1 MNHEQLVA
9 KTKAYNLGSWAAQAA
24 WQPISIARGQGAIF
38 WDADGRRY
46 LDWSSQAFN
55 VNIGHGHPH
64 VIEAIQRQAA
74 TLCSASPGLAH
85 EPRARLGE
93 LLAEIT
99 PPHMRKSFFTLG
111 GAEAVENALKIAR
124 LYTGRQKIL
133 SRYRAYHGAT
143 FAAMSAGGDPRRLAN
158 EPGVP
163 WIVHIHDPYAY
174 RSPLYRGRTPEEGDQ
189 ALVDQIAETIEFEG
203 PDQIA
208 GILLEGYSGANG
220 AIQGGETFWRGV
232 QTLCHRYGILLI
244 VDEVL
249 SGFGRTGRWF
259 GIDHY
264 PGLRPDILALAKGLT
279 SGYAPL
285 GAVVVSDAIATFFED
300 HTLWAG
306 LTLHA
311 HPLSCAAAIATI
323 EVYRQEGLIERAAL
337 MGEALAAGLADLA
350 RRHAC
355 VGEARGVGLHHVLE
369 LVRDRETR
377 EPLSPFHRPLSPAMA
392 AIAAAL
398 RGAGLYTV
406 VRWNYLF
413 SAPPLV
419 ITESQLA
426 EGLDILDRVLG
437 GG

>member
-1 MNHEQLVA
+1 MNHQALVA
-9 KTKAYNLGSWAAQAA
+9 KTKTYNLGSWSAQAA
-24 WQPISIARGQGAIF
+24 WQPISIARGEGVYF

-46 LDWSSQAFN
+46 LDWSSMAFN

-64 VIEAIQRQAA
+64 VIAAIQRQAA
-74 TLCSASPGLAH
+74 ALCTASPGMAH

-99 PPHMRKSFFTLG
+99 PPDLTKSFFTLG

-124 LYTGRQKIL
+124 LYTGRQKVL

-163 WIVHIHDPYAY
+163 WIVHIHDPYPY
-174 RSPLYRGRTPEEGDQ
+174 RSPLYRGRTPAEGDQ
-189 ALVDQIAETIEFEG
+189 ALVDQIAETIVYEG

-208 GILLEGYSGANG
+208 AILLEGYSGASG
-220 AIQGGETFWRGV
+220 ILQGGETFWRGI
-232 QTLCHRYGILLI
+232 QALCDRYGILLI

-249 SGFGRTGRWF
+249 SGFGRTGRWL

-264 PGLRPDILALAKGLT
+264 PGLRPDILVLAKGLT

-285 GAVVVSDAIATFFED
+285 GATVVSDPIAAFFED
-300 HTLWAG
+300 HTLWSG

-311 HPLSCAAAIATI
+311 HPLSCAAAIANI
-323 EVYRQEGLIERAAL
+323 AIYRQEGLIERAAL
-337 MGEALAAGLADLA
+337 MGEALAAGLADLT

-355 VGEARGVGLHHVLE
+355 VGEVRGAGLLHVLE

-377 EPLSPFHRPLSPAMA
+377 EPLSPFHRPLSPDMA

-413 SAPPLV
+413 CAPPLIV
-419 ITESQLA
+419 SESQLV
-426 EGLDILDRVLG
+426 EGLDVLDRVLG
-437 GG
+437 G